1 MERGASWTLLRC
13 AARACGLAAVA
24 ARACCMGLIASFLP
38 AVSRSPEAAA
48 ETVLFAATAP
58 ADQVG
63 GRYCGTAPRVARHSA
78 AADDEVLARQV
89 WELSAHLCDLT
100 ADELAA

>member
-1 MERGASWTLLRC
+1 MLAGLCCVVLL
-13 AARACGLAAVA
+13 ARAGLLWSLQGHAA
-24 ARACCMGLIASFLP
+24 LSASFLP

-78 AADDEVLARQV
+78 AADDEVLARRV